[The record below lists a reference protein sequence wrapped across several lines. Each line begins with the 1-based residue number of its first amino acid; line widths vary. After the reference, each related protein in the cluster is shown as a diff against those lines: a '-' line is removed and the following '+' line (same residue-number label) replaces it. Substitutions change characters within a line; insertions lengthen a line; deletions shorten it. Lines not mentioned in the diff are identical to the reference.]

1 MKRLFP
7 KMVLALSMC
16 CSAPLLRAQEFPFR
30 NPELPIEERVRDLIS
45 RLTPEEKA
53 AQMQNFTPAVERLGI
68 PAYNWWNECLHGVG
82 RSQDKVTVFPQAI
95 GLAATFD
102 PEGVERMGGII
113 AAEARAIYNEANRS
127 GKSGMQYKGL
137 TFWTP
142 NINIFRDPR
151 WGRGQE
157 TYGEDPFL
165 TGLLGKAMVCG
176 LQGRD
181 TAHLKVSACAKHF
194 AVHSG
199 PESSRHVFDAGV
211 SDYDLW
217 DTYLPAFRDL
227 VVDARVSAVMGAYNR
242 FRGEPCCASDLLLL
256 DILRGY

>member
-1 MKRLFP
+1 M
-7 KMVLALSMC
+7 
-16 CSAPLLRAQEFPFR
+16 LLRAPASRPGVSVPQSGAPDRRTGAGSHLPTYTRREGGADA
-30 NPELPIEERVRDLIS
+30 ELHTGRR
-45 RLTPEEKA
+45 TA
-53 AQMQNFTPAVERLGI
+53 

-127 GKSGMQYKGL
+127 GKGGMQYKGL

-181 TAHLKVSACAKHF
+181 TAHLKVSACAKHRVV
-194 AVHSG
+194 APRIRCRGERLRPVGH
-199 PESSRHVFDAGV
+199 
-211 SDYDLW
+211 
-217 DTYLPAFRDL
+217 LPARIPRPGRRC
-227 VVDARVSAVMGAYNR
+227 ARQCRHGGLQPLPGRTLLCERSAAARYSAR
-242 FRGEPCCASDLLLL
+242 
-256 DILRGY
+256 ILGLHGLRHLGLRCHR